1 MKVRRMAQKRKDS
14 FVAHI
19 QKMKSFGDARA
30 AEVWA
35 AEVDEILRV
44 AAAAPALGLSPA
56 QAVVQRFGR
65 SRERST
71 A

>member
-1 MKVRRMAQKRKDS
+1 MKIRRMAQKKQDS
-14 FVAHI
+14 FVAQI
-19 QKMKSFGDARA
+19 QKMKSFRDPRA
-30 AEVWA
+30 AETWA

-56 QAVVQRFGR
+56 QAVLQRFGR
-65 SRERST
+65 GSGSST